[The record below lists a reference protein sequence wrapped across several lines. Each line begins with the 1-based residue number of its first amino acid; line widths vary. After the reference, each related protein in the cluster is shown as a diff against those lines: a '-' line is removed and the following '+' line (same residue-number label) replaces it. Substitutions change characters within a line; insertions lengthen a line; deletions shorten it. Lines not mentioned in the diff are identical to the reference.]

1 MRRLAR
7 ILTPCS
13 VFLLALLSA
22 SCRPET
28 AEEKVSTVQLEEG
41 RIPWDTL
48 ARHLHI
54 TGLIPVVS
62 DSLFLA
68 HCDKAVIR
76 GTEVYLLD
84 AVQQA
89 LFRTDTRTGR
99 LRPLLHAPGRSRAEY
114 LSITDFDVDSSGRLL
129 VYDSDSRKVNRYSP
143 SGRYL
148 GSLPARPGTA
158 LAAAP
163 GGQLALHT
171 NRLLQDTLVIAYDS
185 TGTPC
190 ASAPT
195 GGEEPPL
202 TLEASGSIA
211 AMPGGFVYAAP
222 FDCRLFFLGPEGS
235 RSLVRLDFGARS
247 LSATDL
253 PSPGSR
259 VDPTEFLK
267 NTEGKV
273 LYLHNLSA
281 SRGRIFCST
290 DGADQLMY
298 DSRTGR
304 TLVLSRAESPY
315 HILFSAPLAT
325 DAAGNFCVLL
335 SDNNVRHG
343 LFPLLEHR
351 PTGEPALDSA
361 PDRKDS
367 PATLWLLTGQVLP

>member
-1 MRRLAR
+1 MKKAQLS
-7 ILTPCS
+7 CY
-13 VFLLALLSA
+13 ALLMALLCA
-22 SCRPET
+22 SCHPEK
-28 AEEKVSTVQLEEG
+28 AEEKVSAVQLEEG
-41 RIPWDTL
+41 RVPWDTL
-48 ARHLHI
+48 ARHLRI

-99 LRPLLHAPGRSRAEY
+99 LRPLLHALGRSRAEY
-114 LSITDFDVDSSGRLL
+114 LSVTDFDVDPSGRLL

-148 GSLPARPGTA
+148 GSLPVRPGTA

-171 NRLLQDTLVIAYDS
+171 NRLVQDTLVIAYDS

-190 ASAPT
+190 ASAPAW
-195 GGEEPPL
+195 GEEPPL

-235 RSLVRLDFGARS
+235 RSLVRLDFGPKG
-247 LSATDL
+247 LSTADL

-259 VDPTEFLK
+259 VDPVEFLK
-267 NTEGKV
+267 KTEGKV

-298 DSRTGR
+298 DSRTGQ

-315 HILFSAPLAT
+315 HILFSAPVAA

-343 LFPLLEHR
+343 LFPLLKYR

-361 PDRKDS
+361 LDRKDS
-367 PATLWLLTGQVLP
+367 SATMWLLTGRVLP